1 MVIRWKVANMYVHIT
16 WTVDYVYIYF
26 YVDYIVYVVYI
37 YVRSFENPRIFPIF
51 NKIFIFGID
60 YLV

>member
-1 MVIRWKVANMYVHIT
+1 MYVHIT
-16 WTVDYVYIYF
+16 CTVDCVYIYF

-37 YVRSFENPRIFPIF
+37 YVRSFENLRIFPIF
-51 NKIFIFGID
+51 NKTLIFGID

>member
-1 MVIRWKVANMYVHIT
+1 MYVHIMCT
-16 WTVDYVYIYF
+16 IDCVYIYF

-37 YVRSFENPRIFPIF
+37 YVRSFKDPRIFPIF
-51 NKIFIFGID
+51 NKTLIFGID